1 MQIFSLNSKK
11 KSPKK
16 IATSSSRQS
25 DDLQNNNNNI
35 LNSTKKDQKPIISY
49 YDIRVDS
56 PYKDLIL
63 IQGTPLE
70 STPISLSGKLIFS
83 LNEDTEVKR
92 IKLRLTGRFKL
103 EFLQMSRK
111 KGTGGMTSIVKE
123 QQTLIECEWDNLL
136 RSSKGHI
143 TVNNISGYNI
153 SGNNNNNNNN
163 NSNSDRSNE
172 NISDTN
178 YNNDSGNDNNSGSS
192 TPIEIDHQN
201 KKANKKF
208 RISGKQ
214 GKRTTQMLELPE
226 DGYSGT
232 PYPDLNN
239 DNKKYTFL
247 LRRGNYE
254 LPFVIQLP
262 SDIPETVEG
271 LQSSSIL
278 YSMEG
283 VIERR
288 KKTNLMMLNETDKRN
303 LNAILSASSSI
314 ISSGYDSSAFN
325 QSLNLGS
332 KIFTKYK
339 YLRVLRTLSTDN
351 LAMQEEMSVGNTLID
366 KLQYEIKIPSRAIPI
381 GGRTPIQI
389 KIFPFQ
395 KNYMLNKI
403 SISLIQM
410 YSMKDS
416 DNQVYEDEVVV
427 NRQSMVE
434 FGDLVE
440 QGTNRLIDKFELF
453 SEIQLPDDLRRVT
466 QDCDIKNDYIHVHHK
481 LMFHIILK
489 RTLPGENT
497 PKNLEIKANIPILL
511 FVSPQLP
518 MKGRLVLFDQI
529 TGKIHFRAG
538 KLVQLFSPINN
549 NNNITNL
556 NNLHLGTQQE
566 LNYNWFGDQLGYN
579 TLNINAI
586 NNNGN
591 SVPPPNYQER
601 TNDQLIQQLEGILP
615 TTDLLNSSMTIS
627 GSAANAVND
636 SGNFHITNITTSEQ
650 QQQQQQQPPSIQN
663 GNSND
668 NITHSNET
676 TEIYEQPPPLLS
688 QWSDQSDTIP
698 EYSET
703 P

>member
-16 IATSSSRQS
+16 IVPTTTSSSRQS
-25 DDLQNNNNNI
+25 DDLQNCNDSNNTTNNT
-35 LNSTKKDQKPIISY
+35 LSNTKKDPKPIISY
-49 YDIRVDS
+49 YDIRLDS

-92 IKLRLTGRFKL
+92 IRLRLTGRFKL

-123 QQTLIECEWDNLL
+123 QQTLIECEWVNLL
-136 RSSKGHI
+136 RSSKGNI
-143 TVNNISGYNI
+143 TINNIGGYDSNY
-153 SGNNNNNNNN
+153 NN
-163 NSNSDRSNE
+163 DRSNE
-172 NISDTN
+172 TVTN
-178 YNNDSGNDNNSGSS
+178 TNTSTGNNSGVI
-192 TPIEIDHQN
+192 TPNETDNQT
-201 KKANKKF
+201 KKTNKKF
-208 RISGKQ
+208 KISSKQ
-214 GKRTTQMLELPE
+214 GKRNAQLLKLPE
-226 DGYSGT
+226 GGFSGT
-232 PYPDLNN
+232 PYIDLKD
-239 DNKKYTFL
+239 DNTKYTFL
-247 LRRGNYE
+247 LRKGNYE
-254 LPFVIQLP
+254 LPFMIQLP

-288 KKTNLMMLNETDKRN
+288 KKTNLMMLNETDKKN

-314 ISSGYDSSAFN
+314 ISSGYDSSVFN

-351 LAMQEEMSVGNTLID
+351 LAMQEEMSVGNTLTD

-403 SISLIQM
+403 SVSLIQM

-416 DNQVYEDEVVV
+416 DNQIYDDEVVI
-427 NRQSMVE
+427 NRQSMTE

-440 QGTNRLIDKFELF
+440 NGTNRLIDKFELF
-453 SEIQLPDDLRRVT
+453 SEVQLPDDLRRVT

-481 LMFHIILK
+481 LIFHIILK
-489 RTLPGENT
+489 RTIPGENT
-497 PKNLEIKANIPILL
+497 PRNLEIKANIPILL

-518 MKGRLVLFDQI
+518 MKGRLVLFDQM

-538 KLVQLFSPINN
+538 KLVQLFPLMNNSNN
-549 NNNITNL
+549 NNNTTNL
-556 NNLHLGTQQE
+556 HNLHIDTQHE
-566 LNYNWFGDQLGYN
+566 INYNWVGDQLGYSP
-579 TLNINAI
+579 IP
-586 NNNGN
+586 NNNN
-591 SVPPPNYQER
+591 NNNNLAPPPNYQER
-601 TNDQLIQQLEGILP
+601 TNDQLIQHLEGIIP
-615 TTDLLNSSMTIS
+615 TTDQVYNSMTRP
-627 GSAANAVND
+627 GLAAND
-636 SGNFHITNITTSEQ
+636 LDDGGNFQIADIITSEQ
-650 QQQQQQQPPSIQN
+650 QPQQRPLAP
-663 GNSND
+663 NSNNNE
-668 NITHSNET
+668 NIAQRDAT
-676 TEIYEQPPPLLS
+676 TESYEEPPPLLAN
-688 QWSDQSDTIP
+688 WSNQSDNIP